1 MITRPLDLA
10 SKLRRDPRSND
21 WLFWV
26 NGGLLVLFFELFGSP
41 LVLPPSLGV
50 EFRLPT
56 MEAAAAE
63 AQTATHHINVTDAG
77 LIIVPDGRVTM
88 PEFEGWLDK
97 EMKAWKAKKVAPP
110 AVLLVFAGR
119 GVPLQLQTQ
128 IAGAAKKAGFALVCF
143 AVEEPAGAP
152 RRSEP

>member
-10 SKLRRDPRSND
+10 SKLRREPRSND

-26 NGGLLVLFFELFGSP
+26 NGGLLVLFFNLFGSP
-41 LVLPPSLGV
+41 WVLAPALGV

-56 MEAAAAE
+56 MEGAAAE
-63 AQTATHHINVTDAG
+63 AQAATHHINVTDAG
-77 LIIVPDGRVTM
+77 MIIVPDGRVTM
-88 PEFEGWLDK
+88 DELEGWLDR
-97 EMKAWKAKKVAPP
+97 EMKKWKAKKASPP

-128 IAGAAKKAGFALVCF
+128 IAGAARKAGFALVCF
-143 AVEEPAGAP
+143 AAEEPTGDP
-152 RRSEP
+152 RRTEP